1 VDLKKSP
8 SSRIGHPREKQ
19 SSDLSTTTITKN
31 SQVMNDEMKQTKSIL
46 VIKF

>member
-19 SSDLSTTTITKN
+19 SSDL
-31 SQVMNDEMKQTKSIL
+31 QQQQQQQQQKQSSNE
-46 VIKF
+46 